1 MPQTQQIYIEL
12 NPPSL
17 KDNTAVIDRL
27 AKGLRSQTG
36 LWPQV
41 ALRDLERFA
50 GVLRGSNYRVTALLQ
65 RGSGGP
71 VVVDLRAGDA
81 TNERI
86 EPDLVQRAKAL
97 PMGLWGDQGL
107 GLALDIGSTH
117 LAGALIDLPSGKKL
131 CRDNQLNPQ
140 TRIGSDILTRIQ
152 AAVKPEV
159 RAELH
164 EGLIRAANTLLAR
177 LCRRAGRKPQE
188 VQGICAAGNTTM
200 THFFLDL
207 DTQSIC
213 REPYIPLINR
223 PAPFYATELGLIAA
237 KDAVAWCL
245 PNVGS
250 YFGGDLVAGIV
261 AAELHRREDT
271 AIMVDVGTNAEVVVG
286 NRDWL
291 LACAGAA
298 GPALEGGVARM
309 GVLAGP
315 GAIEAVRV
323 DPVSLEPEIG
333 VIPDA
338 DGRIPPL
345 RACAGPGSCSFW
357 PRCIFAGLWT
367 CAERSSRASMSASS
381 RLTRAW
387 AMWWFMRIRRRAV
400 GPLRSM
406 RWR

>member
-71 VVVDLRAGDA
+71 VVVDLRPGDA

-117 LAGALIDLPSGKKL
+117 LAGALLDLASGQEL
-131 CRDNQLNPQ
+131 ARDNQLNPQ
-140 TRIGSDILTRIQ
+140 TRIGADILTRIQ
-152 AAVKPEV
+152 AAADKGVKQ
-159 RAELH
+159 RLH
-164 EGLIRAANTLLAR
+164 REMVHAANELTAR
-177 LCRRAGRKPQE
+177 LCESAGRGPFE
-188 VQGICAAGNTTM
+188 ITGICAAGNTTM

-223 PAPFYATELGLIAA
+223 PAPFYASELGIEASPRAVLVFAQCGLIFRGRSGGRDRGRRSAPPGGYRHHGGCGHQCRGGGGQPGLA
-237 KDAVAWCL
+237 
-245 PNVGS
+245 
-250 YFGGDLVAGIV
+250 FGL
-261 AAELHRREDT
+261 RR
-271 AIMVDVGTNAEVVVG
+271 
-286 NRDWL
+286 
-291 LACAGAA
+291 
-298 GPALEGGVARM
+298 GGWS
-309 GVLAGP
+309 GP
-315 GAIEAVRV
+315 GGRGGQDGGAGRARGHRGGEHRSCA
-323 DPVSLEPEIG
+323 SLEP
-333 VIPDA
+333 
-338 DGRIPPL
+338 L
-345 RACAGPGSCSFW
+345 N
-357 PRCIFAGLWT
+357 
-367 CAERSSRASMSASS
+367 
-381 RLTRAW
+381 
-387 AMWWFMRIRRRAV
+387 
-400 GPLRSM
+400 
-406 RWR
+406 